1 MLVST
6 RPSMGFPLVLICGN
20 SSSSVV
26 LCFITLC
33 AIYILYNPSLS
44 EYALSDDSQAVEKK
58 IAKKNVALILNHAEY

>member
-58 IAKKNVALILNHAEY
+58 